1 MAEVVKK
8 NLFFSREKYKVFLS
22 FMGKECYNNYQ
33 KIVRESKDPCGSRQ
47 MDMQACPLGSLLAG
61 IHIGNVKQNR
71 RGMLGFTVDWCS

>member
-33 KIVRESKDPCGSRQ
+33 KIARKKKD
-47 MDMQACPLGSLLAG
+47 
-61 IHIGNVKQNR
+61 
-71 RGMLGFTVDWCS
+71 

>member
-61 IHIGNVKQNR
+61 IKEP
-71 RGMLGFTVDWCS
+71 FYAAAP

>member
-33 KIVRESKDPCGSRQ
+33 KIARESKDPCGSRQ

-61 IHIGNVKQNR
+61 IKRLTENLER
-71 RGMLGFTVDWCS
+71 RHGYGIRSKDV